1 MEEVALPLPGKNN
14 CHVGGAQR
22 WFSGQCQEGE
32 EAKSVILSEQVLGV
46 VPLRQ

>member
-1 MEEVALPLPGKNN
+1 MEESALPLPGKNN

-22 WFSGQCQEGE
+22 WLLDNARSERKEKG
-32 EAKSVILSEQVLGV
+32 ITLSEQVLGV